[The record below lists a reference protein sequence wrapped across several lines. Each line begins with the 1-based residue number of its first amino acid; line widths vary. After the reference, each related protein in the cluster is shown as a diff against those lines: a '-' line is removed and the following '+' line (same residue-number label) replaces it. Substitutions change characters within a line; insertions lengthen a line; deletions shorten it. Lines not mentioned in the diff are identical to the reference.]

1 MVDRRRIEELK
12 EQLAET
18 LREIEELEQEAAEEL
33 ATPQERRARFR
44 LIRGGKTV
52 VLAPFAWLAARARD
66 HHAAAAT
73 VAGSTVIAVG
83 AAVGTG
89 LLVSADGIEPQTDSQ
104 PRPID
109 SFVPT
114 PTVAPTVPG
123 TPKPQ
128 PASTD
133 TLPVRE
139 AATQNAES
147 SNTPLPNPSSSS
159 TALGVDVPYLPLL
172 PPVSVPAQ
180 IPPLPTILPSPET
193 TLSRA
198 ESEAL
203 QHCLALIPPP
213 IDVDACVRDLLD

>member
-18 LREIEELEQEAAEEL
+18 LREIEALEQEAAEEL

-44 LIRGGKTV
+44 LIRGGKVV

-66 HHAAAAT
+66 HHAAAA

-89 LLVSADGIEPQTDSQ
+89 LLVSADGIERQTDSQ

-109 SFVPT
+109 TFVAT
-114 PTVAPTVPG
+114 PLVAPTGQG

-128 PASTD
+128 PASTE

-139 AATQNAES
+139 AASQNAES
-147 SNTPLPNPSSSS
+147 SNTPLPNPSPSS
-159 TALGVDVPYLPLL
+159 TALGIDVPYLPLL

-180 IPPLPTILPSPET
+180 IPPLPTVLPSPEPT
-193 TLSRA
+193 RSQA

-213 IDVDACVRDLLD
+213 IDIDACVRDILD